1 MSAARKM
8 TRYARVD
15 RFLICRR
22 FLFLVLVSLFGL
34 AGCASEMTA
43 ADSTFGWRGTGLS
56 FPNAKKTGG
65 VHKVI
70 AVGNTLF
77 AMDAFTPDSAPESRP
92 NQWRIWKGRVGSL
105 QWEQLPLP
113 EGDVPQSWA
122 TDGNDLC
129 VGSKYTGRVY
139 SYRISSG
146 IWKSYKLPDRRSA
159 RDSFS
164 DVDAMISFD
173 GKLFSSIELNITGG
187 HFCWITDLATDSG
200 SFAPCLTTDKRG
212 PIHKLVRVGSE
223 LFATNYQF
231 GTYRYHPGDSAW
243 VMLPSAWAPNVEK
256 QLEMV
261 SALGVHN
268 GKIHI
273 GHDGWWQGIYRW
285 DDDHWTSLCPKSTD
299 GKDRD
304 EAAQT
309 QYALESFKGRLI
321 AAGSMG
327 AAPTMQL
334 PSDTLKFGNWRIID
348 ENWSNA
354 LGDSPPDTRDLLGI
368 GDTLY
373 AAGWY
378 GLVKVPF
385 DQLDRMARPMF
396 KD

>member
-1 MSAARKM
+1 VKWRKLSL
-8 TRYARVD
+8 A
-15 RFLICRR
+15 LG
-22 FLFLVLVSLFGL
+22 FLFLS
-34 AGCASEMTA
+34 GCASEMTA

-122 TDGNDLC
+122 TDGNDLF
-129 VGSKYTGRVY
+129 VGSKYTGKVFRY
-139 SYRISSG
+139 SLSNQNWMRLVI
-146 IWKSYKLPDRRSA
+146 PDRRETT
-159 RDSFS
+159 DSLNP
-164 DVDAMISFD
+164 VEAMHWFD
-173 GKLFSSIELNITGG
+173 GKLFVSVAKNKTGK
-187 HFCWITDLATDSG
+187 HFCWLADPSGDSG
-200 SFAPCLTTDKRG
+200 TSAPCLGISKRI
-212 PIHKLVRVGSE
+212 PIGSMVHINDE
-223 LFATNYQF
+223 IYAINYQF